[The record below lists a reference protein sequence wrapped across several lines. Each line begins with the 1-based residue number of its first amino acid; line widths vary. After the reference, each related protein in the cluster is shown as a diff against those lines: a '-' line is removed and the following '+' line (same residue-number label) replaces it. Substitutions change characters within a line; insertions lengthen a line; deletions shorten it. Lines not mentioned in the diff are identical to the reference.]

1 MKLSTLIVLLLAALS
16 VLLYLFSTDYKK
28 KQKTPKKPTAKPAQ
42 KPDEPSETVDNTPTK
57 NDEAATKSSNAATI
71 NNDLADRI
79 GYKADFVAT
88 ESFKIELKTLIKN
101 HKTHV
106 TPLLEPQGTNK
117 NILNYHH
124 FSVAM
129 HKERKMPLLTAVNI
143 DGKQTRDVGKD
154 TGTWQYDP
162 RMSRDFQLG
171 MEVYRENDLDLGH
184 LVRRL
189 DPVWG
194 KEAMQANRDTFH
206 FTVCAPQHAK
216 LNRVTWK
223 SLEDYILKNT
233 KSEDL
238 KVSVFTGPVFSEKDK
253 VYRGILLP
261 LQFWKM
267 AAVVKNDG
275 KMSITAYILSHK
287 DYLDDMS
294 DRGLIGDTGFEE
306 YKTYQIPLRRLQE
319 LTNLNLAELLEFDP
333 LNDKKR
339 GLLGE
344 DDFVEI
350 GGADDV
356 QL

>member
-1 MKLSTLIVLLLAALS
+1 MEVSTLVVLLLAALS
-16 VLLYLFSTDYKK
+16 VLLYLFATDYKK
-28 KQKTPKKPTAKPAQ
+28 KQKTPKKPTSTPSEKPDKPAE
-42 KPDEPSETVDNTPTK
+42 KPDPT
-57 NDEAATKSSNAATI
+57 DSAGEE
-71 NNDLADRI
+71 LADRQ
-79 GYKADFVAT
+79 GYDADFVAT
-88 ESFKIELKTLIKN
+88 KTVKIELKALLKN
-101 HKTHV
+101 HKTQI

-117 NILNYHH
+117 SILNYHH

-154 TGTWQYDP
+154 TGKWQYDP
-162 RMSRDFQLG
+162 RMSEDFQLG
-171 MEVYRENDLDLGH
+171 MAAYRENDLDLGH

-223 SLEDYILKNT
+223 SLEDYILRNT
-233 KSEDL
+233 QAEDL

-253 VYRGILLP
+253 EYRGVLLP

-267 AAVVKNDG
+267 AAIVKNDG
-275 KMSITAYILSHK
+275 KMSITAYLLSHK
-287 DYLDDMS
+287 DYLDEMGN
-294 DRGLIGDTGFEE
+294 RGLIGDTGFEE
-306 YKTYQIPLRRLQE
+306 YKTFQIPLRRLQE
-319 LTNLNLAELLEFDP
+319 LTNLNLDDFLEFDP
-333 LNDKKR
+333 LNAKKR
-339 GLLGE
+339 GLLGG

-350 GGADDV
+350 GGADD
-356 QL
+356 LHL

>member
-1 MKLSTLIVLLLAALS
+1 MELSTLVVLLLAALS
-16 VLLYLFSTDYKK
+16 VLLYLFAADYKK
-28 KQKTPKKPTAKPAQ
+28 KRKTSKKPTSTPSEKPDKPA
-42 KPDEPSETVDNTPTK
+42 ETVNNTST
-57 NDEAATKSSNAATI
+57 T
-71 NNDLADRI
+71 NNDLTDRE
-79 GYKADFVAT
+79 GYNADFVAT
-88 ESFKIELKTLIKN
+88 KTFKIDLKTLLKN
-101 HKTHV
+101 HKTHI

-154 TGTWQYDP
+154 TGRWQYDP
-162 RMSRDFQLG
+162 RMSEDFQLG
-171 MEVYRENDLDLGH
+171 MAVYRENDLDLGH

-223 SLEDYILKNT
+223 SLEDYILRNT
-233 KSEDL
+233 QAEDL
-238 KVSVFTGPVFSEKDK
+238 KVSVFTGPVFSERDK
-253 VYRGILLP
+253 PYRGILLP

-267 AAVVKNDG
+267 AAIVKNDG
-275 KMSITAYILSHK
+275 KMSITAYLLSHK
-287 DYLDDMS
+287 DYLDDLS
-294 DRGLIGDTGFEE
+294 NRGLIGDMGFEE

-319 LTNLNLAELLEFDP
+319 LTNLNLDDLLEFDP
-333 LNDKKR
+333 LNAKKR
-339 GLLGE
+339 GLVGG

-350 GGADDV
+350 GGADD
-356 QL
+356 LNL